1 MVVWISSETALPRA
15 CAAARALTRAL
26 ARAREPHEGGPDRG
40 SESGVRIVTPFR
52 GSDSRPIMTPTPH
65 PFLDP
70 HMTTVLGVGGGVLPN
85 AKV

>member
-1 MVVWISSETALPRA
+1 MVSDVFVQYPM
-15 CAAARALTRAL
+15 
-26 ARAREPHEGGPDRG
+26 REGVKKGGPKTLVLDHIRG
-40 SESGVRIVTPFR
+40 QKPQNPGFPGPRDP
-52 GSDSRPIMTPTPH
+52 GSRSRPLLTPTPH